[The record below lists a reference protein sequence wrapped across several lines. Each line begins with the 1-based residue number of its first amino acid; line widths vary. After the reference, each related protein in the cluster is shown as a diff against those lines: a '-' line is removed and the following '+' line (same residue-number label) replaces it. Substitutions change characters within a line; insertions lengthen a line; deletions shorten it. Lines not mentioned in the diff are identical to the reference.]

1 MKNKLLD
8 STMLDDETIENRI
21 YEIRSQQVMLDSDIA
36 ELFDVETKVLNQ
48 QMKRNIDRFPNDFC
62 FRLRKDEYSHILR
75 SQFVTSNNVS
85 SKRRYN
91 PYVFTEH
98 GIIALAGVI
107 KSDVAAKMSIE
118 IVRKFVQMRKFI
130 LENGDSLLAL
140 AKLQNR
146 QIEFENET
154 NQRFDKVFE
163 EINKSVVPKE
173 TIFYAGRYYDSF
185 DFLSSLIAKAKESII
200 IVDPYADDKIF
211 KYLKVKDKK
220 IVTMLCISSKSKIS
234 KEVRR
239 LFESEYGPVHIKVFN
254 DIYDR
259 YLFVD
264 EDCYLLGTSLNY
276 MGKGMFSIIKF
287 EDKQAI
293 KMIIDKIKN

>member
-1 MKNKLLD
+1 
-8 STMLDDETIENRI
+8 MLENETIENRI
-21 YEIRSQQVMLDSDIA
+21 YEIRGQQVMLDSDIA
-36 ELFDVETKVLNQ
+36 TLFDVEVRRLNE
-48 QMKRNIDRFPNDFC
+48 QMRRNKNRFPKDFC
-62 FRLRKDEYSHILR
+62 FKLNSIEFKTLK
-75 SQFVTSNNVS
+75 SQIAISN
-85 SKRRYN
+85 KGRGGKQKM
-91 PYVFTEH
+91 PYVYTEH

-146 QIEFENET
+146 QIKFENET

-163 EINKSVVPKE
+163 EINKNVVPKE

-211 KYLKVKDKK
+211 KYLKLKDKK
-220 IVTMLCISSKSKIS
+220 IVTMLCVSSKSKIS

-239 LFESEYGPVHIKVFN
+239 LFEHEHGPVHIKVFN
-254 DIYDR
+254 DIHDR

-276 MGKGMFSIIKF
+276 MGKSMFSIIKL

-293 KMIIDKIKN
+293 KMVIDKIRN